1 MDYEL
6 QALTEA
12 AIELVKD
19 QDYAIKCEY
28 DEDLKKCV
36 VREWGTGVTP
46 PSDSDLAAKKAEKL
60 AIITYQNSR
69 LAGTATTSGYPIINV
84 QLDQLYHDMEDG
96 KLGAA
101 ATTGSWY
108 VGITSV
114 KTAFPK
120 PS

>member
-36 VREWGTGVTP
+36 VR
-46 PSDSDLAAKKAEKL
+46 
-60 AIITYQNSR
+60 
-69 LAGTATTSGYPIINV
+69 
-84 QLDQLYHDMEDG
+84 
-96 KLGAA
+96 
-101 ATTGSWY
+101 
-108 VGITSV
+108 
-114 KTAFPK
+114 
-120 PS
+120 